1 MFDYMSH
8 PPLWKQAENWSRIY
22 VPQVFL
28 GWLLRTRQSAI
39 GRFLL
44 TSNWLKENT
53 LAHHVLVIPE
63 MSSFLVYT
71 GIEALSSVPVSEAYS
86 NSTFI
91 NVYIKE
97 KVEKDQLSSFFQDL
111 LERYSK
117 LIHQLADVDSKDT
130 SSTLSIHTATL
141 SRALQKKNSYDP
153 IGSLHSGSNGSLNHA
168 LDVSGN
174 WASLGS
180 SLGEEDPDS
189 FSSSM
194 TSLSLKRRM
203 TRSRSLD
210 DMLDVNM
217 RQKRASKK
225 ATSKRR
231 VGSSKF
237 YTEQILNVINKG
249 KYVSLP
255 FFFSDHCS
263 RVFPRHG

>member
-1 MFDYMSH
+1 
-8 PPLWKQAENWSRIY
+8 
-22 VPQVFL
+22 
-28 GWLLRTRQSAI
+28 
-39 GRFLL
+39 
-44 TSNWLKENT
+44 
-53 LAHHVLVIPE
+53 

-71 GIEALSSVPVSEAYS
+71 GIKALSSVPVSEAYS
-86 NSTFI
+86 NSASI
-91 NVYIKE
+91 SVYIKE
-97 KVEKDQLSSFFQDL
+97 KVERDRLSSFFLQDL

-210 DMLDVNM
+210 DMLDVNT

-263 RVFPRHG
+263 HVFPRHG

>member
-1 MFDYMSH
+1 
-8 PPLWKQAENWSRIY
+8 
-22 VPQVFL
+22 
-28 GWLLRTRQSAI
+28 
-39 GRFLL
+39 
-44 TSNWLKENT
+44 
-53 LAHHVLVIPE
+53 

-86 NSTFI
+86 NSASI
-91 NVYIKE
+91 SVYIKE
-97 KVEKDQLSSFFQDL
+97 KVERDQLSSFFFQDL

-210 DMLDVNM
+210 DMLDVNT

-249 KYVSLP
+249 KYVSPP
-255 FFFSDHCS
+255 FFSVTIAVMFSL
-263 RVFPRHG
+263 VMVNLLLL

>member
-1 MFDYMSH
+1 
-8 PPLWKQAENWSRIY
+8 
-22 VPQVFL
+22 
-28 GWLLRTRQSAI
+28 
-39 GRFLL
+39 
-44 TSNWLKENT
+44 
-53 LAHHVLVIPE
+53 

-86 NSTFI
+86 NSASI
-91 NVYIKE
+91 SVYIKE
-97 KVEKDQLSSFFQDL
+97 KVERDQLSSFFFQDL

-153 IGSLHSGSNGSLNHA
+153 SGSLHSGSNGSLNHA

-210 DMLDVNM
+210 DMLDVNT

-249 KYVSLP
+249 KYGSLP
-255 FFFSDHCS
+255 FFFSVTIAVIFS
-263 RVFPRHG
+263 LVMVNLLLL

>member
-1 MFDYMSH
+1 
-8 PPLWKQAENWSRIY
+8 
-22 VPQVFL
+22 
-28 GWLLRTRQSAI
+28 
-39 GRFLL
+39 
-44 TSNWLKENT
+44 
-53 LAHHVLVIPE
+53 

-86 NSTFI
+86 NSASI
-91 NVYIKE
+91 SVYIKE
-97 KVEKDQLSSFFQDL
+97 KVERDQLSSFFFQDL

-174 WASLGS
+174 WASLGA

-210 DMLDVNM
+210 DMLDVNT

-249 KYVSLP
+249 KYMSLTS
-255 FFFSDHCS
+255 FQ
-263 RVFPRHG
+263 

>member
-1 MFDYMSH
+1 
-8 PPLWKQAENWSRIY
+8 
-22 VPQVFL
+22 
-28 GWLLRTRQSAI
+28 
-39 GRFLL
+39 
-44 TSNWLKENT
+44 
-53 LAHHVLVIPE
+53 
-63 MSSFLVYT
+63 MSSFFVYT

-86 NSTFI
+86 NSASI
-91 NVYIKE
+91 SVYIKE
-97 KVEKDQLSSFFQDL
+97 KVERDRLSSFFFQDL

-210 DMLDVNM
+210 DMLDVNT

-255 FFFSDHCS
+255 FFSVTIAVMFSL
-263 RVFPRHG
+263 VMVNLLLL

>member
-1 MFDYMSH
+1 
-8 PPLWKQAENWSRIY
+8 
-22 VPQVFL
+22 
-28 GWLLRTRQSAI
+28 
-39 GRFLL
+39 
-44 TSNWLKENT
+44 
-53 LAHHVLVIPE
+53 

-86 NSTFI
+86 NSASI
-91 NVYIKE
+91 SVYIKE
-97 KVEKDQLSSFFQDL
+97 KVERDQLSSFFFQDL

-210 DMLDVNM
+210 DMLDVNT

-255 FFFSDHCS
+255 FFSVTIAVIFSL
-263 RVFPRHG
+263 VMVNLLLL

>member
-1 MFDYMSH
+1 
-8 PPLWKQAENWSRIY
+8 
-22 VPQVFL
+22 
-28 GWLLRTRQSAI
+28 
-39 GRFLL
+39 
-44 TSNWLKENT
+44 
-53 LAHHVLVIPE
+53 

-86 NSTFI
+86 NSASI
-91 NVYIKE
+91 SVYIKE
-97 KVEKDQLSSFFQDL
+97 KVERDQLSSFFFQDL

-174 WASLGS
+174 WASLGP

-210 DMLDVNM
+210 DMLDVNT

-249 KYVSLP
+249 KYLSLP
-255 FFFSDHCS
+255 FFFSVTIAVIFS
-263 RVFPRHG
+263 LVMVNLLLL

>member
-1 MFDYMSH
+1 M
-8 PPLWKQAENWSRIY
+8 
-22 VPQVFL
+22 
-28 GWLLRTRQSAI
+28 
-39 GRFLL
+39 
-44 TSNWLKENT
+44 
-53 LAHHVLVIPE
+53 
-63 MSSFLVYT
+63 
-71 GIEALSSVPVSEAYS
+71 SSVPVSEAYS
-86 NSTFI
+86 NSASI
-91 NVYIKE
+91 SVYIKE
-97 KVEKDQLSSFFQDL
+97 KVERDQLSSFFFQDL

-210 DMLDVNM
+210 DMLDVNT

-249 KYVSLP
+249 KYVSPP

-263 RVFPRHG
+263 HLFPRHG

>member
-1 MFDYMSH
+1 M
-8 PPLWKQAENWSRIY
+8 
-22 VPQVFL
+22 FL
-28 GWLLRTRQSAI
+28 GSLLATRQSTI
-39 GRFLL
+39 GRVLL
-44 TSNWLKENT
+44 TSNWQKENT
-53 LAHHVLVIPE
+53 LAHHLLIIPE
-63 MSSFLVYT
+63 MTSFLVYS
-71 GIEALSSVPVSEAYS
+71 GIEALRSVPLSEVHS
-86 NSTFI
+86 NLTSI
-91 NVYIKE
+91 NVYVKRESREINFPP
-97 KVEKDQLSSFFQDL
+97 FFQDL

-117 LIHQLADVDSKDT
+117 LIHQLADVDSRDT

-153 IGSLHSGSNGSLNHA
+153 FGSLRSDSNGSVNHA
-168 LDVSGN
+168 LDASGN

-180 SLGEEDPDS
+180 NLGEEDPDS

-210 DMLDVNM
+210 DMLDVNT

-231 VGSSKF
+231 VGGSKF
-237 YTEQILNVINKG
+237 YTEQILNVRNTG

-255 FFFSDHCS
+255 LFSVTFAVIFS
-263 RVFPRHG
+263 LFMVNLLLL

>member
-1 MFDYMSH
+1 
-8 PPLWKQAENWSRIY
+8 
-22 VPQVFL
+22 
-28 GWLLRTRQSAI
+28 
-39 GRFLL
+39 
-44 TSNWLKENT
+44 
-53 LAHHVLVIPE
+53 

-86 NSTFI
+86 NSASI
-91 NVYIKE
+91 SVYIKE
-97 KVEKDQLSSFFQDL
+97 KVERDQLSSFFFQDL

-174 WASLGS
+174 WASLGP

-210 DMLDVNM
+210 DMLDVNT

-249 KYVSLP
+249 KYLSLP
-255 FFFSDHCS
+255 FFFQ
-263 RVFPRHG
+263 

>member
-1 MFDYMSH
+1 
-8 PPLWKQAENWSRIY
+8 
-22 VPQVFL
+22 
-28 GWLLRTRQSAI
+28 
-39 GRFLL
+39 
-44 TSNWLKENT
+44 
-53 LAHHVLVIPE
+53 

-86 NSTFI
+86 NSASI
-91 NVYIKE
+91 NVYIKKSRE
-97 KVEKDQLSSFFQDL
+97 TNFPLFLQDL

-210 DMLDVNM
+210 DMLDVNT

-255 FFFSDHCS
+255 FFSVTIAVIFSL
-263 RVFPRHG
+263 VMVNLLLL

>member
-1 MFDYMSH
+1 
-8 PPLWKQAENWSRIY
+8 
-22 VPQVFL
+22 
-28 GWLLRTRQSAI
+28 
-39 GRFLL
+39 
-44 TSNWLKENT
+44 
-53 LAHHVLVIPE
+53 

-86 NSTFI
+86 NSASI
-91 NVYIKE
+91 SVYIKE
-97 KVEKDQLSSFFQDL
+97 KVERDRLSSFFFQDL

-210 DMLDVNM
+210 DMLDVNT

-255 FFFSDHCS
+255 FFSVTIAVMFSL
-263 RVFPRHG
+263 VMVNLLLL

>member
-1 MFDYMSH
+1 
-8 PPLWKQAENWSRIY
+8 
-22 VPQVFL
+22 
-28 GWLLRTRQSAI
+28 
-39 GRFLL
+39 
-44 TSNWLKENT
+44 
-53 LAHHVLVIPE
+53 

-86 NSTFI
+86 NSASI
-91 NVYIKE
+91 SVYIKE
-97 KVEKDQLSSFFQDL
+97 KVERDRLSSFFFQDL

-210 DMLDVNM
+210 DMLDVNT

-249 KYVSLP
+249 KYLSLP
-255 FFFSDHCS
+255 FFSVTIAVIFSL
-263 RVFPRHG
+263 VMVNLLLL

>member
-1 MFDYMSH
+1 
-8 PPLWKQAENWSRIY
+8 
-22 VPQVFL
+22 
-28 GWLLRTRQSAI
+28 
-39 GRFLL
+39 
-44 TSNWLKENT
+44 
-53 LAHHVLVIPE
+53 

-86 NSTFI
+86 NSASI
-91 NVYIKE
+91 SVYIKE
-97 KVEKDQLSSFFQDL
+97 KVERDRLSSFFFQDL

-130 SSTLSIHTATL
+130 SSTISIHTATL

-174 WASLGS
+174 WASLGA

-210 DMLDVNM
+210 DMLDVNT

-249 KYVSLP
+249 KYVSPP
-255 FFFSDHCS
+255 FFSVTIAVIFSL
-263 RVFPRHG
+263 VMVNLLLL

>member
-1 MFDYMSH
+1 
-8 PPLWKQAENWSRIY
+8 
-22 VPQVFL
+22 
-28 GWLLRTRQSAI
+28 
-39 GRFLL
+39 
-44 TSNWLKENT
+44 
-53 LAHHVLVIPE
+53 

-86 NSTFI
+86 NSASI
-91 NVYIKE
+91 SVYIKE
-97 KVEKDQLSSFFQDL
+97 KVERDQLSSFFFQDL

-210 DMLDVNM
+210 DMLDVNT

-255 FFFSDHCS
+255 FFFSDHCGHL
-263 RVFPRHG
+263 FPRHG

>member
-1 MFDYMSH
+1 MAERKHAGSSSACH
-8 PPLWKQAENWSRIY
+8 PRNVKLSCLHWNRGSEFCTSFRGVKQLDIYQCLHKRESRER
-22 VPQVFL
+22 PTFL
-28 GWLLRTRQSAI
+28 
-39 GRFLL
+39 F
-44 TSNWLKENT
+44 
-53 LAHHVLVIPE
+53 
-63 MSSFLVYT
+63 
-71 GIEALSSVPVSEAYS
+71 
-86 NSTFI
+86 
-91 NVYIKE
+91 
-97 KVEKDQLSSFFQDL
+97 FFQDL

-117 LIHQLADVDSKDT
+117 LIQQLADVDSKDT

-210 DMLDVNM
+210 DMLDVNT

-249 KYVSLP
+249 KYLSLP

-263 RVFPRHG
+263 HLFPRHG